1 MNFTQAITSGF
12 NRYADFTGRASRSEF
27 WFWAL
32 FTWLASLVGSV
43 FDVALFGYQF
53 AAVASPISGVVSLAL
68 LVPSLA
74 VGARRLHDIDRTGWW
89 QLLGLTGIGFILLL
103 VWWCLQGHAEARTDS
118 GQIRSAPWLADPTA
132 GGSIPPRRGRRTP
145 AVSLLGGRRG
155 LSRYR
160 FSGFSSQRCATTA
173 SATDATS
180 VTGTNSSI
188 EPTAAFRHASATMLM
203 TNGCAR

>member
-1 MNFTQAITSGF
+1 MNFTQAISSGF

-27 WFWAL
+27 WFWVL

-103 VWWCLQGHAEARTDS
+103 IWWCLRGTLGSNRFGS
-118 GQIRSAPWLADPTA
+118 DPL
-132 GGSIPPRRGRRTP
+132 G
-145 AVSLLGGRRG
+145 AV
-155 LSRYR
+155 
-160 FSGFSSQRCATTA
+160 
-173 SATDATS
+173 
-180 VTGTNSSI
+180 V
-188 EPTAAFRHASATMLM
+188 H
-203 TNGCAR
+203 

>member
-68 LVPSLA
+68 LIPSLA

-103 VWWCLQGHAEARTDS
+103 VWWCLRGTPGSNRFGS
-118 GQIRSAPWLADPTA
+118 DPL
-132 GGSIPPRRGRRTP
+132 G
-145 AVSLLGGRRG
+145 AV
-155 LSRYR
+155 
-160 FSGFSSQRCATTA
+160 A
-173 SATDATS
+173 
-180 VTGTNSSI
+180 
-188 EPTAAFRHASATMLM
+188 H
-203 TNGCAR
+203 